1 MQTIA
6 IAVGFAIGYILILVP
21 LVLGAMA
28 TLAIFQ
34 ILNDDKKKE
43 LSREQKSRGG
53 SVMPPHGWN

>member
-6 IAVGFAIGYILILVP
+6 IAVGFAIGYICILVP
-21 LVLGAMA
+21 LVLGCMA

-43 LSREQKSRGG
+43 LNREKSRGG

>member
-1 MQTIA
+1 MGTVAIA
-6 IAVGFAIGYILILVP
+6 IGFAIGYICILVP

-53 SVMPPHGWN
+53 SQLPPHGWN